1 MQMIGHQEHN
11 LFFTIPN
18 YALLCLLYWPW
29 KSIQGGFSHRSM
41 EHLRNSTEPQ
51 KRASSVQAQA
61 GTGFSKTD
69 LRYWRDRVFRPIYTR
84 GGDRHESP
92 NLAIYIQ
99 HRGRRHKWS
108 LGTPNR
114 DAAAAKARD
123 IFLILQA
130 QGWDAA
136 VARYRPRLAEK
147 KRDVTVGEFIE
158 EVKAKADLE
167 ARTIEGYSKAFR
179 TIVAAAFEIDG
190 GKEKFDHRKGGH
202 QKWLAR
208 VHGVKLSTLTPVK
221 IQEWKRAYLAKA
233 KRDPLSQRQAKVSV
247 NSFMRQARSLFSP
260 DILRHLSIELP
271 EPLPFTGIAFEP
283 RQSLKYRSSFDVL
296 DLIKKARSDLAES
309 DTELFKIFLLAVMVG
324 LRRREID
331 LLEWPSFRWDAGVVR
346 IEPTRHFHPKSEDSI
361 GDVAIDPELME
372 MFRGYRART
381 TGDFVIESMRKPK
394 PDVIYDY
401 CRCQDQF
408 KRLAK
413 WLRKHGV
420 KASKP
425 LHTLRKEYGSQIN
438 AVHGI
443 HAASRALRH
452 ADIRMTNE
460 YYTDSRARVTPGMGH
475 LLKDDDSRDG
485 DEPDDKISDFTT
497 PAKEPVK
504 RKKTS

>member
-1 MQMIGHQEHN
+1 
-11 LFFTIPN
+11 
-18 YALLCLLYWPW
+18 
-29 KSIQGGFSHRSM
+29 
-41 EHLRNSTEPQ
+41 
-51 KRASSVQAQA
+51 
-61 GTGFSKTD
+61 
-69 LRYWRDRVFRPIYTR
+69 
-84 GGDRHESP
+84 
-92 NLAIYIQ
+92 LAIYIQ

-147 KRDVTVGEFIE
+147 KRDVSVGEFIE
-158 EVKAKADLE
+158 ELKAKADLE
-167 ARTIEGYSKAFR
+167 ARTIEGYCKAFR
-179 TIVAAAFEIDG
+179 TIVASTFEIDG
-190 GKEKFDHRKGGH
+190 GNEKFDHRKGGH

-208 VHGVKLSTLTPVK
+208 VHGVKLSALTPAR
-221 IQEWKRAYLAKA
+221 IQQWKRAYLAKA

-260 DILRHLSIELP
+260 DILRHLAIELP

-283 RQSLKYRSSFDVL
+283 RQSLKYRSSFKVL
-296 DLIKKARSDLAES
+296 DLIRKARSDLAES
-309 DTELFKIFLLAVMVG
+309 ETELFKIFLLAVMVG

-331 LLEWPSFRWDAGVVR
+331 LLEWSSFRWDAGVVR

-372 MFRGYRART
+372 IFRGYRARA
-381 TGDFVIESMRKPK
+381 TGEFVIECKRKPK
-394 PDVIYDY
+394 PEVLYDY
-401 CRCQDQF
+401 CRCRDQF

-413 WLRKHGV
+413 WLRKAGV

-438 AVHGI
+438 AIHGI

-452 ADIRMTNE
+452 ADIRVTNE
-460 YYTDSRARVTPGMGH
+460 YYTDSRARVTPGMGQ
-475 LLKDDDSRDG
+475 LLKEDKPGDG
-485 DEPDDKISDFTT
+485 DEPDDKITELNQ
-497 PAKEPVK
+497 PARPTK
-504 RKKTS
+504 RKRGT

>member
-1 MQMIGHQEHN
+1 M
-11 LFFTIPN
+11 T
-18 YALLCLLYWPW
+18 
-29 KSIQGGFSHRSM
+29 SISEQ
-41 EHLRNSTEPQ
+41 LRNTSEPE
-51 KRASSVQAQA
+51 KRASSVQAQPS
-61 GTGFSKTD
+61 TGFSKTD
-69 LRYWRDRVFRPIYTR
+69 LRYWKDRVFRPIYTR
-84 GGDRHESP
+84 GGDQHESP

-136 VARYRPRLAEK
+136 VARYRPKLADK
-147 KRDVTVGEFIE
+147 KTNVSVGEFIE

-167 ARTIEGYSKAFR
+167 PKTIEGYCKAFR
-179 TIVAAAFEIDG
+179 TIVASIFEIDG
-190 GKEKFDHRKGGH
+190 GKEKFDRHKGGY

-208 VHGVKLSTLTPVK
+208 VHGIKLSALTPAR

-233 KRDPLSQRQAKVSV
+233 ERDPLSQRQAKVSV

-260 DILRHLSIELP
+260 KIVRHLAIELP
-271 EPLPFTGIAFEP
+271 TPLPFTGIAFEA

-296 DLIKKARSDLAES
+296 QLIKEARSDLAQS

-331 LLEWPSFRWDAGVVR
+331 LLEWQAFRWDSGVIR

-361 GDVAIDPELME
+361 GDVAIDPELMDI
-372 MFRGYRART
+372 FRGYRARAKSE
-381 TGDFVIESMRKPK
+381 FVIESSCEPK
-394 PDVIYDY
+394 ANVLYHY
-401 CRCQDQF
+401 YRCREAF
-408 KRLAK
+408 KKLAE
-413 WLRKHGV
+413 WLRKHGI
-420 KASKP
+420 KADKP

-452 ADIRMTNE
+452 ADIRVTNE

-475 LLKDDDSRDG
+475 LLKDDEAGDG
-485 DEPDDKISDFTT
+485 DESDDKITDFTK
-497 PAKEPVK
+497 PAKEPVR
-504 RKKTS
+504 RKKTR

>member
-1 MQMIGHQEHN
+1 MTSLAEQ
-11 LFFTIPN
+11 
-18 YALLCLLYWPW
+18 
-29 KSIQGGFSHRSM
+29 
-41 EHLRNSTEPQ
+41 LRNSSEPQ
-51 KRASSVQAQA
+51 KRASSVQARPS
-61 GTGFSKTD
+61 TGFSKTD

-123 IFLILQA
+123 IFLTLQA

-136 VARYRPRLAEK
+136 VSRYRPKLAEK
-147 KRDVTVGEFIE
+147 KTNVSVGEFIE

-167 ARTIEGYSKAFR
+167 PKTIEGYCKAFR
-179 TIVAAAFEIDG
+179 TIVASIFEIDG
-190 GKEKFDHRKGGH
+190 GKEKFDRHKGGY

-208 VHGVKLSTLTPVK
+208 VHGINLSALTPAR

-233 KRDPLSQRQAKVSV
+233 ERDPLSQRQAKVSV

-260 DILRHLSIELP
+260 KIVRHLAIELP
-271 EPLPFTGIAFEP
+271 TPLPFTGIAFEP
-283 RQSLKYRSSFDVL
+283 RQSLKYRSTFDVL
-296 DLIKKARSDLAES
+296 QLIKEARSDLAQS

-331 LLEWPSFRWDAGVVR
+331 LLEWQAFRWDSGVIR

-372 MFRGYRART
+372 IFRGYRARAKSE
-381 TGDFVIESMRKPK
+381 FVIESSCEPK
-394 PDVIYDY
+394 ANVLYHY
-401 CRCQDQF
+401 YRCREAF
-408 KRLAK
+408 KSLAK
-413 WLRKHGV
+413 WLRKHGI
-420 KASKP
+420 KADKP

-452 ADIRMTNE
+452 ADIRVTNE

-475 LLKDDDSRDG
+475 LLKD
-485 DEPDDKISDFTT
+485 EKPDDKITDITAAPT
-497 PAKEPVK
+497 QEEPVNGS
-504 RKKTS
+504 RGT